1 MENWP
6 RIGRARSFRKT
17 ARNFSA
23 WKSGE
28 ADDGGSFAFVKVAE
42 DGSVDVGG
50 KLFSSV
56 GFGDNGM
63 AGGAVGEAAIRVV
76 LGDLKHD
83 FAHGFSLAEGAVM
96 GQRFQFLDFLQN
108 IFLCANF
115 PYPLRMN
122 LLPFGKLA
130 AHRPRTFVPQ
140 NPDLGDWPQIAPLF
154 DQLEAR
160 AAQAKSAAALERWLL
175 DWSELNSALDEEA
188 SRRYIAM
195 TCHTDNPDAEKAYLH
210 FVEHVEPQLKP
221 RQFALEKIY
230 VAHPQRVELLGGTGV
245 PPVSLNSNTAAAN
258 TNSRAG
264 RPCHYAVFDRD
275 LKNHVGLFRP
285 ENVAL
290 ETEDA
295 KLCQQ
300 YQKLIGAQTVNFR
313 GEEKT
318 LVQMGRYL
326 EEPDRALRQE
336 AWELVAKRRLVD
348 ADKCEE
354 IFEQLIQLRAQIAKN
369 AGFENYRDYAHRQ
382 KCRFDY
388 TPADCVKFHDAI
400 ESEIMPAV
408 RKIQAERKRQLNLEK
423 LRPWDLA
430 VDPHNRPPLKPFAQV
445 GELVSRTQNIFNHL
459 DAELAAGFQQMQDLK
474 LLDLDNHKGKAPG
487 GYQQNLSEA
496 RVPFIF
502 MNAVGVQRDVETLLH
517 EAGHAFHAQAMR
529 HEDLFAY
536 RLTTIEFCE
545 VASMAMEL
553 LGGEFLEE
561 FYATPEANRARKTH
575 LEGIIGFFP
584 WMAVVD
590 AFQHWIYT
598 HPGHLRA
605 GRKAAYLQLLDRFG
619 GDVDYSGYEEI
630 RAHSWHRQ
638 LHIFTHPFYYV
649 EYGIA
654 QLGALQV
661 WANSRRDKVKALNDY
676 KKSLALGGSRP
687 LPELFSAAGCKFQ
700 FDAATIKPLIQL
712 AGNELRKL

>member
-1 MENWP
+1 
-6 RIGRARSFRKT
+6 
-17 ARNFSA
+17 
-23 WKSGE
+23 
-28 ADDGGSFAFVKVAE
+28 
-42 DGSVDVGG
+42 
-50 KLFSSV
+50 
-56 GFGDNGM
+56 
-63 AGGAVGEAAIRVV
+63 
-76 LGDLKHD
+76 
-83 FAHGFSLAEGAVM
+83 
-96 GQRFQFLDFLQN
+96 
-108 IFLCANF
+108 
-115 PYPLRMN
+115 MN

-140 NPDLGDWPQIAPLF
+140 NLDLGDWPQIAPLF
-154 DQLEAR
+154 DQLERR
-160 AAQAKSAAALERWLL
+160 AAGANSAAALECWLL
-175 DWSELNSALDEEA
+175 AWSELNAALDEEA

-195 TCHTDNPDAEKAYLH
+195 TCHTDNPEAEKAYLH

-230 VAHPQRVELLGGTGV
+230 VCRRDELHESQTKKSGTRGTR
-245 PPVSLNSNTAAAN
+245 PSETSPSE
-258 TNSRAG
+258 SR
-264 RPCHYAVFDRD
+264 YFVFDRD
-275 LKNHVGLFRP
+275 VKNHVELFRP

-300 YQKLIGAQTVNFR
+300 YQKVIGAQTVNFR

-318 LVQMGRYL
+318 LIQMSRYL

-336 AWELVAKRRLVD
+336 AWELVANRRLQD
-348 ADKCEE
+348 AEKCEE
-354 IFEQLIQLRAQIAKN
+354 IFDELIKLRAQMAKN
-369 AGFENYRDYAHRQ
+369 AGCGSYRDYAFRQ

-388 TPADCVKFHDAI
+388 TPADCLQFHDAI

-408 RKIQAERKRQLNLEK
+408 RKIQAERKRHLKLKK

-430 VDPHNRPPLKPFAQV
+430 VDPHNRAPLKPFAQV
-445 GELVSRTQNIFNHL
+445 GEMVSRTQNIFDHL

-517 EAGHAFHAQAMR
+517 EAGHAFHAQAAR
-529 HEDLFAY
+529 EEDLYAY
-536 RLTTIEFCE
+536 RSAPIEFCE

-553 LGGEFLEE
+553 FGNEFLEE
-561 FYATPEANRARKTH
+561 FYPTAEANRARKTH

-590 AFQHWIYT
+590 GFQHWIYT
-598 HPGHLRA
+598 HAGHTRA
-605 GRKAAYLQLLDRFG
+605 ERKAAYLQLLDRFG
-619 GDVDYSGYEEI
+619 GDVDWSDYAEA

-661 WANSRRDKVKALNDY
+661 WANSQRDKVKALNDY

-687 LPELFSAAGCKFQ
+687 LPELFAAAGCKFQ

-712 AGNELRKL
+712 AGNELKKL